1 MPILWHELSG
11 MKGKRLRVTQKSDPS
26 TTKEMKASVLI
37 ASGMSFCVTLG
48 ETDLKHLT
56 VIKQKPKT

>member
-1 MPILWHELSG
+1 MPILRHELSG
-11 MKGKRLRVTQKSDPS
+11 MKGKRLRVTQKCDPP

-37 ASGMSFCVTLG
+37 ASGMSFCVTLE